1 MDNGKI
7 PLFVG
12 GSSFF
17 LPLPMFY
24 RNMKE
29 IKTHLKEK
37 KITIFFLLGRLVR
50 VKILHIG
57 GSNQVSLFLSSTL
70 QQ

>member
-1 MDNGKI
+1 MDNDKI

-12 GSSFF
+12 GLSFLF
-17 LPLPMFY
+17 QLTLFY

-37 KITIFFLLGRLVR
+37 IYLLLLIWQTSQDQNIAHRR
-50 VKILHIG
+50 
-57 GSNQVSLFLSSTL
+57 F
-70 QQ
+70 